1 MAKKD
6 AKVVEMPKAEPQ
18 NDNRPSYDNL
28 MQIANQLAQQNDAF
42 RKRINVVEGELKKV
56 ADSYQRIVFLQET
69 LRVNASYLYYKKGLF
84 KNTMVNYSPFKPEDI
99 QSYADEL
106 VKLINEGKVNK
117 EKIEELLKPADN
129 GNSEKAE

>member
-18 NDNRPSYDNL
+18 SNKPSYDNL
-28 MQIANQLAQQNDAF
+28 LQIANQLAQQNDAF

>member
-6 AKVVEMPKAEPQ
+6 AKIVEMPKAEPQ
-18 NDNRPSYDNL
+18 SNKPSYDNL
-28 MQIANQLAQQNDAF
+28 LQIANQLANQNEVYK
-42 RKRINVVEGELKKV
+42 KRLGVLEGELRKF

-106 VKLINEGKVNK
+106 AKLINDGRINK
-117 EKIEELLKPADN
+117 EKVEELLKPANNDN
-129 GNSEKAE
+129 PEKSE

>member
-1 MAKKD
+1 MAKDK

-18 NDNRPSYDNL
+18 KDNKPSYENL
-28 MQIANQLAQQNDAF
+28 MQIANQLAQQNEF
-42 RKRINVVEGELKKV
+42 FKKRNNILESELKKF

-84 KNTMVNYSPFKPEDI
+84 KNTMVNYSPFKSEDI
-99 QSYADEL
+99 QNYADEL
-106 VKLINEGKVNK
+106 VKLINDGKVNK
-117 EKIEELLKPADN
+117 EKVEELLKPSDN

>member
-1 MAKKD
+1 MAKKE
-6 AKVVEMPKAEPQ
+6 AKVVEMPKAEAQ
-18 NDNRPSYDNL
+18 NDGKPSYDNL

-42 RKRINVVEGELKKV
+42 RKRLNVVEGELKKV

-106 VKLINEGKVNK
+106 VKLINDGRVDR
-117 EKIEELLKPADN
+117 EKIEELLKPANNDSPEK
-129 GNSEKAE
+129 SE